1 MQEVPPTGSL
11 YYKYKAP
18 KEEGKSEAENNGAA
32 ATENKALQNKRRNV
46 IETSDKDKIKIRFS
60 DLPLSRCTQSGL
72 FKSKFI
78 KMTEV

>member
-1 MQEVPPTGSL
+1 MQEVPPSGVL

-18 KEEGKSEAENNGAA
+18 KEDNEEEIKEPVDKSE
-32 ATENKALQNKRRNV
+32 QNRRRNV
-46 IETSDKDKIKIRFS
+46 IETSDKAKIKIRFS
-60 DLPLSRCTQSGL
+60 DLPLSRCTQNGL